1 MQILAGDAILD
12 KEVKSMGIRMKR
24 KIAGSMAIL
33 LLAGMLAGCNGEE
46 AQETASEEMQSPV
59 VDIEIQKQQKEAA
72 QVDPMA
78 DLLKD
83 HYGDYQETGGEIA
96 FVSDGV
102 VMDGNYN
109 EVIYEGIQMY
119 ALAAGVSF
127 SYYNVEEDNL
137 EGHVETVED
146 AILNDAKVVVCA
158 GYDFQEAV
166 GELQDVYP
174 DICFLLIDGVPV
186 DTQGEPLEIED
197 NVHCVSFKEEES
209 GYLAGYMAVLEG
221 YRNLGFI
228 GGKEEPPVIRYGY
241 GYLQGIDDAAKELGL
256 KDVTVNYW
264 YAGTFQSS
272 EEICGEAVRWYE
284 EGTEV
289 IFACG
294 GFLYESVL
302 EAAGREKGLLIGV
315 DVDQNKRS
323 EYFLTSA
330 VKDIANA
337 VVISLDDY
345 FAEGGKWSEAFAGQ
359 SVRYGM
365 KDNCAGIPMLETEWK
380 FQHVTMKK
388 CYEMYTQ
395 IGQGKIFVSEEIEEL
410 PGVAVTVKYL

>member
-1 MQILAGDAILD
+1 MQIRTGGAILD
-12 KEVKSMGIRMKR
+12 KEVKKDGIRMKK
-24 KIAGSMAIL
+24 KIAGGMAL
-33 LLAGMLAGCNGEE
+33 LLIVGMLTGCNGEG
-46 AQETASEEMQSPV
+46 AQETVSEEMQGPL

-83 HYGDYQETGGEIA
+83 HYGDYQEKGGEIA
-96 FVSDGV
+96 FVSDGI

-146 AILNDAKVVVCA
+146 AILNQAKVIVCA

-186 DTQGEPLEIED
+186 DTEGEPLKIED

-241 GYLQGIDDAAKELGL
+241 GYLQGIDDAAKELDL
-256 KDVTVNYW
+256 EDVTVNYW

-272 EEICGEAVRWYE
+272 EEICEEAARWFE

-302 EAAGREKGLLIGV
+302 EAAGREKGMLIGV

-359 SVRYGM
+359 NVRYGM
-365 KDNCAGIPMLETEWK
+365 TDHCTGIPMLETEWK
-380 FQHVTMKK
+380 FRYVTMGK
-388 CYEMYTQ
+388 CYEVLTQ
-395 IGQGKIFVSEEIEEL
+395 VARGEKSVSEEIAER
-410 PGVAVTVKYL
+410 PSVSVTVKYL